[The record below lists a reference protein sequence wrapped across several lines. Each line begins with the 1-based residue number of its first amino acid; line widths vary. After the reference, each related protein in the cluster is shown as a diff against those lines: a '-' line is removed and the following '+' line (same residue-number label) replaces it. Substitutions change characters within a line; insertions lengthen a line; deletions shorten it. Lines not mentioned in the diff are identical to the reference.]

1 MLLRRTPGCSLGHW
15 TQPEDSVP
23 SDADKETI
31 KKHTVIT
38 DFVLINTS
46 VLLVVVRIAENFK
59 RGVWLVREC
68 VTSGG
73 VASTQAILGTTE
85 ASGIECFTVP
95 RQRWWTLKHSRHYL
109 QEQTVGISTCFPSLV
124 ISVVSLT

>member
-1 MLLRRTPGCSLGHW
+1 MLLRRTLGCSLGRW

-38 DFVLINTS
+38 DFVLIDTS
-46 VLLVVVRIAENFK
+46 VLLVVVGIAENFK
-59 RGVWLVREC
+59 HGVWLARES

-73 VASTQAILGTTE
+73 VANIQVILATTE
-85 ASGIECFTVP
+85 ASGVECFMVP
-95 RQRWWTLKHSRHYL
+95 RQRWWTSKYPRHSL
-109 QEQTVGISTCFPSLV
+109 
-124 ISVVSLT
+124 